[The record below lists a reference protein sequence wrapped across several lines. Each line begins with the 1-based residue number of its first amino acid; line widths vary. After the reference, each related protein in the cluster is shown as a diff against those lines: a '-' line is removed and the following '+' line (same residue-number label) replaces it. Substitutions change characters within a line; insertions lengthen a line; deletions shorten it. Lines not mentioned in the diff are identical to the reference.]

1 MNVPVNKALYARV
14 KAEASVS
21 LRYILVL
28 MLMRGLYESTKNV
41 VVLIARELKNV
52 ARSSGGLTRWFKEKW
67 VDVKTGKPCGRS
79 KGEKRGYPACRPS
92 KRVSSKTPKTA
103 SEMSASEKARFKR
116 EKTSS
121 KKITYQHRRKKTT
134 KKRK

>member
-1 MNVPVNKALYARV
+1 
-14 KAEASVS
+14 
-21 LRYILVL
+21 

-41 VVLIARELKNV
+41 VVLTEWRKNV
-52 ARSSGGLTRWFKEKW
+52 ARSSGGLTRWFKENW

-92 KRVSSKTPKTA
+92 KRVSNKTPKTA

-121 KKITYQHRRKKTT
+121 KKITYQHRRKKR
-134 KKRK
+134 KKT

>member
-1 MNVPVNKALYARV
+1 
-14 KAEASVS
+14 
-21 LRYILVL
+21 

-41 VVLIARELKNV
+41 VVLTEWRKNV
-52 ARSSGGLTRWFKEKW
+52 ARSSGGLTRWFKENW

-92 KRVSSKTPKTA
+92 KRVSSKTPKTTG
-103 SEMSASEKARFKR
+103 EMSAAEKARFKR

-121 KKITYQHRRKKTT
+121 KKITYQHRRKKT
-134 KKRK
+134 KKRS